1 MIIPREA
8 AEYIFFL
15 PVISQLKITCPNLLL
30 LLLETREFQRPCL
43 FPTSIPPPP
52 PVKMQFGEVLPDL
65 DQIASQAQNFLEQ
78 KELEFIHL
86 LERKT

>member
-1 MIIPREA
+1 MFVPHI
-8 AEYIFFL
+8 Y
-15 PVISQLKITCPNLLL
+15 
-30 LLLETREFQRPCL
+30 
-43 FPTSIPPPP
+43 PPPP